1 MRYPVAM
8 GPMAFVTAAFPTV
21 VALIVFALGLGYS
34 LRADTPTRAGESKLK
49 SFEDLVAS
57 VAQSPAP
64 ETLSPAE
71 AARLDYC
78 VSDAAVRMRK
88 DEVLA
93 KASLLRPDN
102 RPSGKQSLRVNLA
115 RLARDPQDDLAWRN
129 VVLVAP
135 FDAKSAHFTKIML
148 AYTYAK
154 YHAQMP
160 PEAHAAMRR
169 QMETYGEFLGTGTEN
184 HIAMQRVAGNI
195 FGTAFPTATTAYKIP
210 GTKLAQLTGEW
221 MPRYAQAVYAA
232 SMKEY
237 LSMIYLGVHN
247 EIWLTAAEYAPTDA
261 GRKIG
266 QAMLD
271 WIWADLAVNTALGQ
285 TMPPNTRAKLMLD
298 RTSPM
303 IHPSTHAQWLAW
315 LYWGD
320 MRSWPGHD
328 PLAPVAA
335 ALAPNSSSSR
345 MKEDNEGFQT
355 AILPSVSPL
364 VPNEVIRNLGA
375 KKVALP
381 YMLLQSRA
389 HGGFVAAMARN
400 PYLDTRAKPEAEI
413 TRNHLRSV
421 YVARNYAIGTGY
433 FRRDESGDNEQYMH
447 LLPTALTYR
456 TSDLRNSIFVSH
468 PYWYAGEPHGNR
480 EEASKVFGLDC
491 WLGKS
496 PFEQSVHWENCVLYL
511 YDIPATDPYLAAA
524 KKKDAAKWTDSRRLD
539 PLPKVCVYVP
549 DSVDETRRTAWGWL
563 LREGDVYVALRPVN
577 ASEMEWQACTNEVQ
591 KGYKRL
597 VLTGSRLGLIVEAG
611 DAAEYGDADT
621 FITRIGAAAVDASRL
636 NDQRLDYVSSRGIPF
651 SLHYNDASWFPHAS
665 VKGVP
670 LDFERWPIC
679 ESPYVRSRAGTLEVN
694 DGRTGFR
701 VAWRDNVPVA
711 TSYKVEARP

>member
-1 MRYPVAM
+1 MRYPVAAD
-8 GPMAFVTAAFPTV
+8 PMAFVTAAFPAVVSVIV
-21 VALIVFALGLGYS
+21 VALGLTYP
-34 LRADTPTRAGESKLK
+34 LRADTLASAREPKPKTFA
-49 SFEDLVAS
+49 DLVAS
-57 VAQSPAP
+57 VAQPPAP
-64 ETLSPAE
+64 ETIFPVE

-93 KASLLRPDN
+93 KASLIRPDN
-102 RPSGKQSLRVNLA
+102 RPSGKQSLRVDLA
-115 RLARDPQDDLAWRN
+115 RLARDPQDALAWRN

-148 AYTYAK
+148 AYTWGK

-160 PEAHAAMRR
+160 SEVHAAMRR
-169 QMETYGEFLGTGTEN
+169 QMETYDEFLGTGTEN

-210 GTKLAQLTGEW
+210 GEKLAQLTAEW

-247 EIWLTAAEYAPTDA
+247 EIWLTATEYAPTDA

-271 WIWADLAVNTALGQ
+271 WLWADLAVNTALGQ

-320 MRSWPGHD
+320 MRSRPGHD

-364 VPNEVIRNLGA
+364 VPNQVIRNLGA

-389 HGGFVAAMARN
+389 HGAFVGAAARN
-400 PYLDTRAKPEAEI
+400 PFLETKAKPEAEV

-456 TSDLRNSIFVSH
+456 TSDRLNSIFVSH

-496 PFEQSVHWENCVLYL
+496 PFEQSVHWENCALYL
-511 YDIPATDPYLAAA
+511 YDIPATDPYVAAA
-524 KKKDAAKWTDSRRLD
+524 KKKEAAKWTDSRRLN
-539 PLPKVCVYVP
+539 PLQNVCVYVP
-549 DSVDETRRTAWGWL
+549 DSIDETRRTAWGWL

-577 ASEMEWQACTNEVQ
+577 ASKVEWQTCTNEVQ

-621 FITRIGAAAVDASRL
+621 FIARIGAAAVDASKLSDKRI
-636 NDQRLDYVSSRGIPF
+636 DYVSSRGIPF
-651 SLHYNDASWFPHAS
+651 NLHYNDASWFPRAS

-670 LDFERWPIC
+670 LDFEQWPIC
-679 ESPYVRSRAGTLEVN
+679 ESPYVRSRAGTLDVN
-694 DGRTGFR
+694 DGQTGFR
-701 VAWRDNVPVA
+701 VAWRDNVPVT
-711 TSYKVEARP
+711 TSYKVQARP